1 MDCVKVVYVDA
12 VHHVRGRKEG
22 WAASI
27 NDVEVRIMKDT
38 IVMMMKQKMQVT
50 MTVKKQN

>member
-1 MDCVKVVYVDA
+1 MEYVKAVCVDV

-22 WAASI
+22 WAAST

-38 IVMMMKQKMQVT
+38 IAMTMQQKMLVT
-50 MTVKKQN
+50 MTVKKQR